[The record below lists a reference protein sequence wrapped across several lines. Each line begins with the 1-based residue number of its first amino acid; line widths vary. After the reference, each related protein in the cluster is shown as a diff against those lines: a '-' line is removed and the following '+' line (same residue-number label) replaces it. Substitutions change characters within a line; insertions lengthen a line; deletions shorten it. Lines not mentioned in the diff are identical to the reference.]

1 MPPKGFGH
9 ISTAPQR
16 ILGIL
21 RGHADGRSWQFLQI
35 NLYLIIRDVYLCL
48 FDVIGWQIAGTLG
61 LLWLI
66 WVAEAKEVLCGR
78 LWTEE
83 GQSFLAGYGIGLPV
97 SRAFQQKLWSLQT
110 DELTIYVW
118 ADKNWIT
125 SSLPTDSSDSP
136 KVFMPIIWEDH
147 WIWCLCRDLGPMPM
161 FSSHGCTMS
170 K

>member
-35 NLYLIIRDVYLCL
+35 NLYLMIRDVYLCL
-48 FDVIGWQIAGTLG
+48 FNVIRWQIAGTLG

-66 WVAEAKEVLCGR
+66 WVAEAKEALCGL

-136 KVFMPIIWEDH
+136 EVFMPIIWEDH